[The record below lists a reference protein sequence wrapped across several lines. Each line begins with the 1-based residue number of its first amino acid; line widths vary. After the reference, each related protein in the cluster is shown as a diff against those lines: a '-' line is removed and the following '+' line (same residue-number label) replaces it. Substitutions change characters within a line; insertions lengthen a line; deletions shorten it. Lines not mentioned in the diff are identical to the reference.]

1 MKCLRPK
8 KLNDASKALKNEHRL
23 DIKLCEAS
31 AALSSLWDMTRLS
44 QAEEESLQT
53 GAGAAGADEIGK
65 KTFLQRDG
73 LELAQEVW
81 VGFC

>member
-1 MKCLRPK
+1 MKRLRPQTLK
-8 KLNDASKALKNEHRL
+8 DASKALKNEHRL
-23 DIKLCEAS
+23 DVKLCEAS
-31 AALSSLWDMTRLS
+31 AALASLRDMARLS

-53 GAGAAGADEIGK
+53 GAGAAGAHEIGE

-73 LELAQEVW
+73 FELAQEVW